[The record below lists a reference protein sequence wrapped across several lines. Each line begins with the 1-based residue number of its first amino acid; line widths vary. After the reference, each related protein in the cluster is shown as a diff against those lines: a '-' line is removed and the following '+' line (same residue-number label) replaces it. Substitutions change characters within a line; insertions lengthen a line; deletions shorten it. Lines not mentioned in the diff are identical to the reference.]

1 MNTFEENQIIV
12 SPAFNALKDIK
23 RFEFNAFK
31 HYMSHK
37 TYAEALRR
45 AIKDYPALIPF
56 VIKKV
61 TKCFVFFTVNDGKY
75 IWQKK
80 IHNDENGQYFIYN
93 KTKIYCEN
101 LQNESILKDAA
112 ARLEEYGNALTFAK
126 KTIEIDDYGYTWATN
141 DKRVTS
147 IDELEETLQPWK

>member
-1 MNTFEENQIIV
+1 MNSFKENQIIV
-12 SPAFNALKDIK
+12 SPAYNNFIDLK
-23 RFEFNAFK
+23 RFEHNSFK
-31 HYMSHK
+31 YYLSHK
-37 TYAEALRR
+37 AYAESLRR
-45 AIKDYPALIPF
+45 AIKNYPALIPF
-56 VIKKV
+56 IIKKV
-61 TKCFVFFTVNDGKY
+61 TKNYVFFIVNNGNH

-80 IHNDENGQYFIYN
+80 IHNDENGQYFIHN
-93 KTKIYCEN
+93 ETKIYCEN

-112 ARLEEYGNALTFAK
+112 TRLEEYGNAITFAK